1 MGRYEVPPESP
12 YAFLDDDQVRAWYA
26 YMKVHLRLRYEMNH
40 QLQADADVSLA
51 DYDVLVALTSEEG
64 GRMTVSDLATR
75 IGAERSRV
83 SHQVLRMARRALVE
97 VTPSVQDRRAT
108 DVTLTEE
115 GRGLLGRASPGHIA
129 FVRSVF
135 LDALSGAQTR
145 QLASAFESIYD
156 HLVAHGTLPRPADH
170 P

>member
-1 MGRYEVPPESP
+1 MGRYDVPPESP
-12 YAFLDDDQVRAWYA
+12 FAFLDDDQVRAWYA
-26 YMKVHLRLRYEMNH
+26 FMKVHLRLRYEMNH

-51 DYDVLVALTSEEG
+51 DYDVLVALTSDQD

-83 SHQVLRMARRALVE
+83 SHQVLRMAGRNLVE
-97 VTPSVQDRRAT
+97 VTPNVRDRRAK
-108 DVTLTEE
+108 DVTLTAE
-115 GRGLLGRASPGHIA
+115 GRALLGRASPGHIE

-135 LDALSGAQTR
+135 LDALSDAQTR
-145 QLASAFESIYD
+145 QLAGAFESIYD
-156 HLVAHGTLPRPADH
+156 RLIDHGTLPRPTDH

>member
-1 MGRYEVPPESP
+1 MGRYDVPPESP
-12 YAFLDDDQVRAWYA
+12 FALLDDDQVRAWYA
-26 YMKVHLRLRYEMNH
+26 FMKVHLRLRYEMNH

-51 DYDVLVALTSEEG
+51 DYDVLVALTSDQD

-83 SHQVLRMARRALVE
+83 SHQVLRMAGRDLVE
-97 VTPSVQDRRAT
+97 VTPNARDRRAK
-108 DVTLTEE
+108 DVTLTAE
-115 GRGLLGRASPGHIA
+115 GRALLGRASPGHIA

-135 LDALSGAQTR
+135 LDALSDAQTR
-145 QLASAFESIYD
+145 QLAGAFEGIYD
-156 HLVAHGTLPRPADH
+156 RLVEHGTLPRPADH

>member
-12 YAFLDDDQVRAWYA
+12 FAFLDDDQVRAWYA

-51 DYDVLVALTSEEG
+51 DYDVLVALTSDQD

-83 SHQVLRMARRALVE
+83 SHQVLRMAGRNLVE
-97 VTPSVQDRRAT
+97 VAPNVRDRRAK
-108 DVTLTEE
+108 DVTLTAE
-115 GRGLLGRASPGHIA
+115 GRALLGRASPGHIA

-135 LDALSGAQTR
+135 LDALSGTQTR

-156 HLVAHGTLPRPADH
+156 RLVEHGTLPRPADH

>member
-1 MGRYEVPPESP
+1 MGRYDVPPESP
-12 YAFLDDDQVRAWYA
+12 FAFLDDDQVRAWYA

-40 QLQADADVSLA
+40 QLQADAGVSLA
-51 DYDVLVALTSEEG
+51 DYDVLVALTSDQDG
-64 GRMTVSDLATR
+64 SMTVSDLATR

-97 VTPSVQDRRAT
+97 VTPSARDRRAT
-108 DVTLTEE
+108 DVTLTDE
-115 GRGLLGRASPGHIA
+115 GRALLRRASPAHTD
-129 FVRSVF
+129 FVRTVF

-145 QLASAFESIYD
+145 QLASAFEDIYD
-156 HLVAHGTLPRPADH
+156 RLVEHGTLPRPADH

>member
-12 YAFLDDDQVRAWYA
+12 FAFLDDDQVRAWYA

-40 QLQADADVSLA
+40 QLQAGAGVSLA
-51 DYDVLVALTSEEG
+51 DYDVLVALTSADD

-83 SHQVLRMARRALVE
+83 SHQVLRMARRDLVE
-97 VTPSVQDRRAT
+97 VTPSARDRRAK
-108 DVTLTEE
+108 DVTLTAQ
-115 GRGLLGRASPGHIA
+115 GRALLAEASPGHVA

-135 LDALSGAQTR
+135 LDALSEAQTR
-145 QLASAFESIYD
+145 QLASAFENVYD
-156 HLVAHGTLPRPADH
+156 RLIEHGTLPRPADH

>member
-1 MGRYEVPPESP
+1 MGRYDVPPESP
-12 YAFLDDDQVRAWYA
+12 FALLDDDQVRAWYA
-26 YMKVHLRLRYEMNH
+26 FMKVHLRLRYEMNH

-51 DYDVLVALTSEEG
+51 DYDVLVALTSDQD

-83 SHQVLRMARRALVE
+83 SHQVLRMAGRNLVE
-97 VTPSVQDRRAT
+97 VTPNARDRRAK
-108 DVTLTEE
+108 DVILTAE
-115 GRGLLGRASPGHIA
+115 GRALLGRASPGHIA

-135 LDALSGAQTR
+135 LDALSDAQTR
-145 QLASAFESIYD
+145 QLAGAFEGIYD
-156 HLVAHGTLPRPADH
+156 RLVEHGTLPRPADH

>member
-1 MGRYEVPPESP
+1 MGRYDVPPESP
-12 YAFLDDDQVRAWYA
+12 FAFLDDDQVRAWYA
-26 YMKVHLRLRYEMNH
+26 FMKVHLRLRYEMNH

-51 DYDVLVALTSEEG
+51 DYDVLVALTSDQD

-83 SHQVLRMARRALVE
+83 SHQVLRMAGRNLVE
-97 VTPSVQDRRAT
+97 VTPNARDRRAK
-108 DVTLTEE
+108 DVTLTAE
-115 GRGLLGRASPGHIA
+115 GRALLGRASPGHIA

-135 LDALSGAQTR
+135 LDALSDAQTR
-145 QLASAFESIYD
+145 QLAGAFEGIYD
-156 HLVAHGTLPRPADH
+156 RLVEHGTLPRPADH

>member
-1 MGRYEVPPESP
+1 MGRYDVPPESP
-12 YAFLDDDQVRAWYA
+12 FALLDDDQVRAWYA
-26 YMKVHLRLRYEMNH
+26 FMKVHLRLRYEMNH

-51 DYDVLVALTSEEG
+51 DYDVLVALTSDQD

-83 SHQVLRMARRALVE
+83 SHQVLRMAGRNLVE
-97 VTPSVQDRRAT
+97 VTPNVRDRRAK
-108 DVTLTEE
+108 DVTLTAE
-115 GRGLLGRASPGHIA
+115 GRALLGRASPGHIA

-135 LDALSGAQTR
+135 LDALSGTQTR

-156 HLVAHGTLPRPADH
+156 RLVEHGTLPRPADH

>member
-1 MGRYEVPPESP
+1 MGGYEVPPESP
-12 YAFLDDDQVRAWYA
+12 FAFLDDDQVRAWYA
-26 YMKVHLRLRYEMNH
+26 FMKVHLRLRYEMNH

-51 DYDVLVALTSEEG
+51 DYDVLVALTSDQD

-83 SHQVLRMARRALVE
+83 SHQVLRMARRGLVE
-97 VTPSVQDRRAT
+97 VTPSARDRRAS
-108 DVTLTEE
+108 DV
-115 GRGLLGRASPGHIA
+115 
-129 FVRSVF
+129 
-135 LDALSGAQTR
+135 ALSAAQTR

-156 HLVAHGTLPRPADH
+156 RLVEHGTLPRPADH